1 MKKNGFL
8 SVMAA
13 VVLLTF
19 AAMFLAGCDNGS
31 TSSNGGKTLV
41 SIAVTTQPTK
51 TQYNLGEELDTAG
64 MVVTAAYSD
73 NSTAAVT
80 GYTTSGY
87 DKTKTGNQTVTV
99 TYQGKTAVFS
109 VNVIDPNKE
118 TAATPTANPAAGAAA
133 SGTMVSLNS
142 DTTDAEIWY
151 TVNGG
156 IPAQGGAGS
165 TKYTAP
171 FAITP
176 PVTVKAV
183 AVKDGMNDSAVLEAA
198 YTVLGE
204 ATLTGITITTQPTK
218 TQYAVGDAALDLD
231 GLEVTANYSN
241 NTTQEIGID
250 ALDVSGFDSSTA
262 GSKTITVTYGGK
274 SAYFTVMINPAGKTL
289 NYIYVWPMK
298 NYYVSGEAIDV
309 TTLSVMAYYSDSTS
323 DAVSIGAENISG
335 FDSSTAGEKTVT
347 VSYGGKT
354 ATFTVTVRMI
364 ESIVITS
371 PPAQFAYA
379 IGETLDLTGLVIR
392 VTYTTGSTEQLSNI
406 NGLSIS
412 GFDSSTAGSKTIT
425 VTYGGKSAAFTVIVN
440 PAGSAML
447 TSVAEVAAYLNA
459 QTGGTSVDDPVTLPM
474 QINLGTLSQN
484 GSGFQQLLNAIQTA
498 GKYVDLNLSACI
510 MTGTDFSPDSMFGG
524 GNNTGKNRIV
534 SIVLPNTA
542 ASIGA
547 AENAHQAFSGF
558 ENLKTFS
565 GGNIT
570 VIGNSAFSY
579 LPNLA
584 MTELPAGLITID
596 RGAFSGCTSLALT
609 TLPAGLTSIESGTF
623 YGCTSLAITELPA
636 GITSVGEEAFMN
648 CTGLTS
654 MKFPASLDITGNV
667 FAGCSSLVS
676 FTLTGSGD
684 LKTAEGGK
692 ALANGT
698 ELITYPSATGSVSL
712 SAGLTSIGD
721 YAFYQNTNLTQI
733 TLPSGVTAIGY
744 SAFYG
749 NTNLTQVTLPSG
761 VTSIGNWAFYECANL
776 TLTELPT
783 ELVTIGEGAFSR
795 CTSLALTALPAGI
808 TSIGQYAFI
817 NCANLALTE
826 LPAGITS
833 ILHSAFQGCTSLTLT
848 ELPAG
853 LTSINGS
860 TFNGCTGLTQI
871 TLPAGIT
878 SIENNGF
885 SYCENLTQVTL
896 PAGFTSIGDDG
907 FRLCTSLALVTC
919 LAVTPPELS
928 YTAFTSTHSDLVI
941 KVPAGSV
948 AAYKAANRWSVYAD
962 KIEAIE

>member
-13 VVLLTF
+13 LVTF
-19 AAMFLAGCDNGS
+19 AALSLAGCDNGS
-31 TSSNGGKTLV
+31 TPSNGGKTLV
-41 SIAVTTQPTK
+41 SIAVTTEPTK

-80 GYTTSGY
+80 GYAVSGY
-87 DKTKTGNQTVTV
+87 DKTQTGNQSVTV
-99 TYQGKTAVFS
+99 TYQGKTAVFR
-109 VNVIDPNKE
+109 VNVTDPDKE
-118 TAATPTANPAAGAAA
+118 TAATPTADPAAGAVA
-133 SGTMVSLNS
+133 SGTMVRLDSE
-142 DTTDAEIWY
+142 TTDAEIWY
-151 TVNGG
+151 TVNGSL
-156 IPAQGGAGS
+156 PAQGGAGS
-165 TKYTAP
+165 VKYTAP

-176 PVTVKAV
+176 PVTVRAV

-204 ATLTGITITTQPTK
+204 ATLAGITITTQPTK
-218 TQYAVGDAALDLD
+218 TQYAIGDAALDLD
-231 GLEVTANYSN
+231 GLEVTARYSD

-262 GSKTITVTYGGK
+262 GSKTITVTYNGK
-274 SAYFTVMINPAGKTL
+274 SAYFTVMVNPAGKTL

-298 NYYVSGEAIDV
+298 NYYVSGEAIDI
-309 TTLSVMAYYSDSTS
+309 TTLSVMAYYSDNTS
-323 DAVSIGAENISG
+323 DAVSIGVENISG

-392 VTYTTGSTEQLSNI
+392 ITYTTGSTEQLSNI

-425 VTYGGKSAAFTVIVN
+425 VTYGGKSATFPVIVN
-440 PAGSAML
+440 AAGSAML

-459 QTGGTSVDDPVTLPM
+459 QTGGTSADDPVTLPM
-474 QINLGTLSQN
+474 QINLGTMSQN
-484 GSGFQQLLNAIQTA
+484 GSGWRQLLYAIYTA
-498 GKYVDLNLSACI
+498 GKFIDLNLSACI
-510 MTGTDFSPDSMFGG
+510 MTGTDFSPNGMFGMSGSEEG
-524 GNNTGKNRIV
+524 GMRKIV

-547 AENAHQAFSGF
+547 AENAHQAFRGF

-584 MTELPAGLITID
+584 MTELPAGLTSIGY
-596 RGAFSGCTSLALT
+596 GAFNGCTSLALT
-609 TLPAGLTSIESGTF
+609 TLPAGLTTLDQHAF
-623 YGCTSLAITELPA
+623 NGCTSLALTELPA
-636 GITSVGEEAFMN
+636 GITSVGEYAFFG

-654 MKFPASLDITGNV
+654 MKLPASLDITGNV
-667 FAGCSSLVS
+667 FAGCTSLVS

-692 ALANGT
+692 ALVSGT
-698 ELITYPSATGSVSL
+698 ELITYPSAGSVSL

-721 YAFYQNTNLTQI
+721 YAFYGNTNLTQI
-733 TLPSGVTAIGY
+733 TLPSGVTTIGY
-744 SAFYG
+744 MAFYG
-749 NTNLTQVTLPSG
+749 NTNLTQIALPSG
-761 VTSIGNWAFYECANL
+761 VTAIGDYAFYGNTNL
-776 TLTELPT
+776 ALTELPAEIT
-783 ELVTIGEGAFSR
+783 SIGEATFNG
-795 CTSLALTALPAGI
+795 CTSLALTELPAGI

-833 ILHSAFQGCTSLTLT
+833 IGWAAFWDCTSLTLT

-860 TFNGCTGLTQI
+860 TFQGCTGLTQI

-885 SYCENLTQVTL
+885 S
-896 PAGFTSIGDDG
+896 
-907 FRLCTSLALVTC
+907 LCTSLALVTC

-928 YTAFTSTHSDLVI
+928 YDVFASAHSDLVI